1 MRDLGKARDLIRER
15 GSPAQLCVYAR
26 GRVVLNEPFGC
37 QSDSLFFL
45 FSAGKP
51 LVALAVHLLAQRGAL
66 SLDDPVAACWPE
78 FGQRGKQAITIR
90 HVLQHRGG
98 LPVARGMPLDALVMT
113 DWDASIR
120 AIEHAVP
127 AYPPGEVVAYHILT
141 FGFILGEV
149 VRRVTGVAVQDFVA
163 REMLGPLG
171 LSDVYLGL
179 PPSLWDRHVPVSGRG
194 PAERVTQ
201 LVINRRATRA
211 AVIPAASVSATATDL
226 ARLYQALLHGGG
238 PVLRPETIAAATRP
252 SSDGQIDRLL
262 HLPIRWSQGFQLG
275 GERPGGARFG
285 GGYAPMGAL
294 ASRTAFGHNGS
305 YVCLAWA
312 DPERQVVMA
321 YLTGRL
327 VSRAAGARHMSDVS
341 DAVLSEFS

>member
-1 MRDLGKARDLIRER
+1 MRGLEKATNLITER

-26 GRVVLNEPFGC
+26 GRLVLNEPFGC
-37 QSDSLFFL
+37 GSDSQFFL

-51 LVALAVHLLAQRGAL
+51 IVSLAVHLLAQRGAL
-66 SLDDPVAACWPE
+66 ALDDPVAAHWPE

-90 HVLQHRGG
+90 QVLQHRGG

-120 AIEHAVP
+120 AVEQAAP
-127 AYPPGEVVAYHILT
+127 AYPPGQVVAYHILT

-149 VRRVTGVAVQDFVA
+149 VRRVTGVPVRDFMA
-163 REMLGPLG
+163 TDLLGPLG
-171 LSDVYLGL
+171 VSDVHLGL
-179 PPSLWDRHVPVSGRG
+179 PPALWDRRVPVSGHG
-194 PAERVTQ
+194 PAERITQ
-201 LVINRRATRA
+201 LVINRRATRQA
-211 AVIPAASVSATATDL
+211 AIPAASVSATASGM
-226 ARLYQALLHGGG
+226 ARLYQALLDGGE
-238 PVLRPETIAAATRP
+238 PVFRPETIAAARQP
-252 SSDGQIDRLL
+252 SSDDEIDRYL

-275 GERPGGARFG
+275 GARPGDARVG
-285 GGYAPMGAL
+285 GGFAPMGSL

-312 DPERQVVMA
+312 DPERQIAMA

-327 VSRAAGARHMSDVS
+327 VSRAVGARHMSEVS
-341 DAVLSEFS
+341 DAVLEEFG